1 MASCNRGSSLFN
13 LVCCLVSAI
22 LLPFAGLLAEDER
35 QITLAEHMPFL
46 GEVVQVI
53 MVTKSGESSPKS
65 VAATWIPSKDS
76 EDELVCIG
84 RVPAVPEAGERLQVI
99 SLVLGTQGE
108 VKSAYREI
116 TAEELSPSLMLS
128 SAELRDRFVERR
140 GILRQLQNEVD
151 AQTSRLR
158 DLQQDADNIAM
169 VSKIVD
175 AEDELGELKERLT
188 RVSLAQSDLD
198 RRVNQMRSRP
208 QPLNAKKREAEL
220 VDQLSQL
227 STALSATENQAIKK
241 ISGAKGAL
249 EEKLRFIEE
258 TRDEHIALL
267 EEELARVKRGRL
279 VKP

>member
-1 MASCNRGSSLFN
+1 MASCNRGRSLFN
-13 LVCCLVSAI
+13 LSCRLVSAI
-22 LLPFAGLLAEDER
+22 LLPLAGLLAEEER
-35 QITLAEHMPFL
+35 QITLAEHLPFL
-46 GEVVQVI
+46 GEVAQVI
-53 MVTKSGESSPKS
+53 MVAKSGESPPKS

-76 EDELVCIG
+76 ENEIVCIG
-84 RVPAVPEAGERLQVI
+84 RIPGVPAAGERLQLL

-108 VKSAYREI
+108 VKSAYRDV

-249 EEKLRFIEE
+249 EEKLRLIDE

-279 VKP
+279 IKP

>member
-1 MASCNRGSSLFN
+1 MASCNRDSSLFN
-13 LVCCLVSAI
+13 LACYLISAI
-22 LLPFAGLLAEDER
+22 LLPFAGLLAEEER
-35 QITLAEHMPFL
+35 QLTLAEHLPFL
-46 GEVVQVI
+46 GEVAQVI
-53 MVTKSGESSPKS
+53 MVAKSGESSPKS
-65 VAATWIPSKDS
+65 VAASWIPAKDS

-84 RVPAVPEAGERLQVI
+84 RIPAVPEAGERLQVI

-158 DLQQDADNIAM
+158 ALQQDADNIAM

-198 RRVNQMRSRP
+198 RRVSQMRSRP

-249 EEKLRFIEE
+249 EEKLRLIDE

-279 VKP
+279 IKP